1 MGTGSWHLWGFSRD
15 RGGRVV
21 DGLAHDRCWSRRNAV
36 TMLCSAVPSPGTLG
50 GLVVPRSGTGAGPNS
65 GVAVGAKAPPC
76 RARATL
82 FCPFKLD
89 RDTVRRP
96 GAEAPRLEECA
107 PGPGPGPAAR
117 ESPATVPSTNAVGPA
132 DPMPLHVDG
141 THNNDEHHMNVVSTS
156 ALHLASGAGSGK
168 EDLVLEVSD
177 VGVGGAGGDFGEDT
191 PAPSLAGASS
201 SYCSGG
207 RWSRRED
214 DPAGSTR
221 AMWCLGVQLC

>member
-1 MGTGSWHLWGFSRD
+1 M
-15 RGGRVV
+15 
-21 DGLAHDRCWSRRNAV
+21 
-36 TMLCSAVPSPGTLG
+36 
-50 GLVVPRSGTGAGPNS
+50 
-65 GVAVGAKAPPC
+65 
-76 RARATL
+76 
-82 FCPFKLD
+82 
-89 RDTVRRP
+89 
-96 GAEAPRLEECA
+96 
-107 PGPGPGPAAR
+107 
-117 ESPATVPSTNAVGPA
+117 PSTNAVGPA

-221 AMWCLGVQLC
+221 AMWRLGVQLC